1 MNNKCLNCEK
11 ETQGNYCS
19 NCGQST
25 SIHRFSLKHFF
36 VHDFV
41 HGIFHFDKGFIF
53 TIRELFTQPGHSI
66 REYIQGKRVKYFN
79 CFSTIILVL
88 TIEYFFLK
96 LFHVDAKVFLTDYT
110 GLYKF
115 QKDYSK
121 FVPFIAIPF
130 YALCSYLIFRKSQQ
144 NYTENLVLN
153 TYLVGGWM
161 LINFIQKVALTFAPT
176 IFLNPIKYITIA
188 VTVFYIYV
196 FYYQYFSVFKF
207 KLPLF
212 IKVIFITLS
221 ILTIKQFI
229 NVTLNNIGL
238 HFLH

>member
-1 MNNKCLNCEK
+1 M
-11 ETQGNYCS
+11 
-19 NCGQST
+19 
-25 SIHRFSLKHFF
+25 KHFNS
-36 VHDFV
+36 
-41 HGIFHFDKGFIF
+41 F
-53 TIRELFTQPGHSI
+53 T
-66 REYIQGKRVKYFN
+66 
-79 CFSTIILVL
+79 TIILIL

-96 LFHVDAKVFLTDYT
+96 LFHVDTNVFLTDYT

-121 FVPFIAIPF
+121 FVPFVAIPF
-130 YALCSYLIFRKSQQ
+130 YAFCSYLIFRKSEQ

-153 TYLVGGWM
+153 TYLVGGWI

-188 VTVFYIYV
+188 VTFFYIYV